1 MLKSFVNQYPKID
14 SRKPKLLLT
23 MATGHFDNKVTESLL
38 CYWVLEEKYCLPQK
52 AETGKSHY
60 RSKIHLHWY

>member
-38 CYWVLEEKYCLPQK
+38 CY
-52 AETGKSHY
+52 
-60 RSKIHLHWY
+60 